1 MINVNRR
8 YSVIFADRSS
18 GVVKQLTFRGRRVAT
33 VAAMLLTVSLGAAG
47 YLALNI
53 RATIDRLTL
62 NNAHLELEN
71 SSYRAAAG
79 TLTEEMASL
88 RTTLSNLAK
97 RVEAAPHLTKAID
110 QLPRGPRS
118 AAGVSDVR
126 FPDETTQALL
136 RLQSL
141 LGALDLTLQTV
152 SQGVAY
158 REALTDATPI
168 MWPADGW
175 VSAGYGYRSDPF
187 TGERTFH
194 PAVDI
199 STRKGQP
206 VYATA
211 TGRVISAARNGA
223 YGNLVEIDHG
233 FGLMTRYGHL
243 ANFAVVV
250 GDTVLRGDV
259 VGSVGATGRATG
271 YHVHYEVWASGQTV
285 NPRKLL
291 IDSYP
296 VAAN

>member
-1 MINVNRR
+1 MINIKRR

-18 GVVKQLTFRGRRVAT
+18 GAVKQFTFKVRRVVT
-33 VAAMLLTVSLGAAG
+33 VTAILLTVSVGAIG

-53 RATIDRLTL
+53 QTTIDGLTL
-62 NNAHLELEN
+62 SNAQLEIEN
-71 SSYRAAAG
+71 SSYRATAEK
-79 TLTEEMASL
+79 LTEEMSSL
-88 RTTLSNLAK
+88 RTTVSNLAM
-97 RVEAAPHLTKAID
+97 RVEISPQLTKAID
-110 QLPRGPRS
+110 QLPRGLRS
-118 AAGVSDVR
+118 AAGVSDVK
-126 FPDETTQALL
+126 FSDETTQALSK
-136 RLQSL
+136 LQTL
-141 LGALDLTLQTV
+141 LSALDLTLQTV

-211 TGRVISAARNGA
+211 TGRVISAARSGA

-243 ANFAVVV
+243 ANFAVEV

-259 VGSVGATGRATG
+259 LGSVGATGRATG

>member
-1 MINVNRR
+1 MTKVNRR
-8 YSVIFADRSS
+8 YSVILADRSS
-18 GVVKQLTFRGRRVAT
+18 GAVKKFTFRIRPVAT
-33 VAAMLLTVSLGAAG
+33 LVTLILAISLGAVG

-53 RATIDRLTL
+53 QSAIDRLTL
-62 NNAHLELEN
+62 NTAQLELEN
-71 SSYRAAAG
+71 SSYRAVAES
-79 TLTEEMASL
+79 LIDEMTSL
-88 RTTLSNLAK
+88 RASLSNLSM
-97 RVEAAPHLTKAID
+97 RSETAPHLANAIG
-110 QLPRGPRS
+110 QLPKGPRR
-118 AAGVSDVR
+118 AAGVSNTE
-126 FPDETTQALL
+126 FPDETTQTLVEL
-136 RLQSL
+136 KSL
-141 LGALDLTLQTV
+141 LDALDITLQTV
-152 SQGVAY
+152 RQGVAY

-211 TGRVISAARNGA
+211 TGRVISAARSGA

-243 ANFAVVV
+243 ADFAVTV
-250 GDTVLRGDV
+250 GDTVFRGDV

-291 IDSYP
+291 IDTYP